1 LNHSFIVITFMLA
14 QSDSIKRR
22 TLQILFDSLKIEG
35 WMNCLKMSLY
45 FFNLNLFSIFFVVV
59 GIEKSKR
66 KFQNVRD
73 IQNQA
78 PIFDF
83 FKEQERFK
91 TDFMTAAWM
100 QKNALKVMESVHND
114 YISLLLIIAILWLF
128 RPNLEGAQKPL
139 LVRTYATGYFRLY

>member
-1 LNHSFIVITFMLA
+1 
-14 QSDSIKRR
+14 
-22 TLQILFDSLKIEG
+22 
-35 WMNCLKMSLY
+35 MNCLKMSLY

-91 TDFMTAAWM
+91 TDFMTAA
-100 QKNALKVMESVHND
+100 
-114 YISLLLIIAILWLF
+114 
-128 RPNLEGAQKPL
+128 
-139 LVRTYATGYFRLY
+139 